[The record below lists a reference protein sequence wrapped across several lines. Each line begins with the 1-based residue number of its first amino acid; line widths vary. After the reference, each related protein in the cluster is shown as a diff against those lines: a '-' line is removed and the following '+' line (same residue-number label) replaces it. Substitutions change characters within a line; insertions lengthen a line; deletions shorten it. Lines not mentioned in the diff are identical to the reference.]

1 MRILVALSAIV
12 IGLAAPAL
20 AADAIPVSMVTIP
33 VGDLL
38 APVISI
44 AWTLIGGGAVWL
56 AHRLLARV
64 GVSDDNHQIDA
75 LIETAISFGANAVA
89 GARPKLMG
97 ETISVNVANPVL
109 AAALE
114 YVLTAAKPW
123 MLAHMGSPA
132 TIAKWIWARMPLPAD
147 AEAPDF
153 DEIAFEVKDK
163 TRLA

>member
-1 MRILVALSAIV
+1 VLV
-12 IGLAAPAL
+12 LAAPAL
-20 AADAIPVSMVTIP
+20 AADVVPVSVVSIP

-38 APVISI
+38 SPVISI

-89 GARPKLMG
+89 GARPALAG
-97 ETISVNVANPVL
+97 ETFSVNAANPVL

-153 DEIAFEVKDK
+153 DEIAARVQNR
-163 TRLA
+163 TGVA